1 MSNDALKQPPI
12 HEIQKSVVDVLS
24 QVRGLMNYASQKL
37 ESSSGKEKRY
47 ADHAKSIENEITKV
61 KNLELRMAIAAPM
74 KAGKSTIINA
84 IVGQDILPSRNAA
97 MTTLPTEI
105 VFSKDVTE
113 PKLKLRYQLDP
124 ESDDFVDI
132 YSVLR
137 RSWINIKRKID
148 DIGLAQA
155 RLEIIAADYSHLQ
168 DLLEYIAQDLEVSF
182 SCEVSGTE
190 QIQKALTDIN
200 DLMRLGNVLVS
211 SDKPLMSLVSV
222 PRIEVPFLD
231 GKSALNLNSVGKLVI
246 VDTPGPNEAGALNLK
261 DVVEFQLKASSI
273 ILLVLDY
280 TQLNAE
286 AAENVKDDVNK
297 VSDIKGKDSIY
308 ILVNKIDLRKPEK
321 DMTAAQV
328 LEFVQN
334 KFGIQG
340 SSDRVFEISASRAAY
355 ASNFWNEKKQGSVT
369 PQEMKTSD
377 LLGMQYYGDSWR
389 KKFQKK
395 VDMDDMEEAA
405 NDVWN
410 ESGFAEFL
418 EKAIAVLMSQAAP
431 LTLSKALNEAS
442 VRLTDLQ
449 NNTNIQKGSFG
460 QDVAKLKA
468 AIDALENDLR
478 KLNDCRD
485 NLKVEVVDLRRSLER
500 KLSSN
505 LVDMQAQ
512 SREQLKRIFGRKEY
526 KEAGLVKK
534 AGLGLTKLV
543 GLLVGQD
550 YQGTGEI
557 KFKSANEA
565 NRFVETATASVKMIV
580 NDLMSDAREDT
591 WREVKSLRNR
601 IEKLLRTK
609 TKPII
614 EQAQRRLSKQ
624 FNVTLELPEMF
635 DDFYP
640 EDVSLDI
647 QAKSRSR
654 EYTEYKT
661 VKERRWY
668 TLWLYEH
675 TKQVPVSRTE
685 RFFVVSVDEVN
696 KNVEESIEAA
706 VTKVKQQVFDY
717 LEEDFQAML
726 DKSFAELDQFL
737 KGYEESLHES
747 INFNKQNA
755 EKKAERKAA
764 LDKISDDSAKLKGDV
779 DNQKKYVGEILKSKQ

>member
-1 MSNDALKQPPI
+1 MSSDDLKSDI
-12 HEIQKSVVDVLS
+12 YAIQQSVVDVLT
-24 QVRGLMNYASQKL
+24 QVRDLMNYASQKL
-37 ESSSGKEKRY
+37 ESSNSKERRY
-47 ADHAKSIENEITKV
+47 AEHAKSIENEITKV

-105 VFSKDVTE
+105 IFSKDVTE
-113 PKLKLRYQLDP
+113 PKLKFQYDG
-124 ESDDFVDI
+124 SNTYD
-132 YSVLR
+132 VLK
-137 RSWINIKRKID
+137 RSWGSLKRKIQQ
-148 DIGLAQA
+148 IGLAQA
-155 RLEIIAADYSHLQ
+155 TQEIRNKDYTHLQ
-168 DLLEYIAQDLEVSF
+168 NLLEDIAGNPEIVFLS
-182 SCEVSGTE
+182 EVSGTE
-190 QIQKALTDIN
+190 AIQKSLTDLN
-200 DLMRLGNVLVS
+200 DLVRLCSVLV
-211 SDKPLMSLVSV
+211 PLESPLLFLDSV
-222 PRIEVPFLD
+222 LRIEVPFLD
-231 GKSALNLNSVGKLVI
+231 ETSGLKLDSVGKLVI
-246 VDTPGPNEAGALNLK
+246 VDTPGPNEAGDLNLGN
-261 DVVEFQLKASSI
+261 VVKLQLEASSI

-286 AAENVKDDVNK
+286 AAEKVKLDVEK
-297 VSDIKGKDSIY
+297 IVSDIKGKDSIY
-308 ILVNKIDLRKPEK
+308 ILVNKIDLRKTDK
-321 DMTAAQV
+321 DMSKEQV

-418 EKAIAVLMSQAAP
+418 EKAIAVLMAQAAP
-431 LTLSKALNEAS
+431 RTLSSALNDAS
-442 VRLTDLQ
+442 GRLKDLQ
-449 NNTNIQKGSFG
+449 DKTNIQKGSFG
-460 QDVAKLKA
+460 QEVAKLKA
-468 AIDALENDLR
+468 EIDAIEDKLR

-485 NLKVEVVDLRRSLER
+485 KLKEEVARLRFSLEQ

-505 LVDMQAQ
+505 LVYMQLQ
-512 SREQLKRIFGRKEY
+512 SREELKRVFGRKEY
-526 KEAGLVKK
+526 SEAGVVKK
-534 AGLGLTKLV
+534 AGLGINKLLS
-543 GLLVGQD
+543 LLSGQD

-580 NDLMSDAREDT
+580 NDLMSDAREDA

-624 FNVTLELPEMF
+624 FDVTLELPEMF
-635 DDFYP
+635 DEINL

-654 EYTEYKT
+654 EYTEYQT
-661 VKERRWY
+661 VRERRWY

-696 KNVEESIEAA
+696 QNVEESIEGA
-706 VTKVKQQVFDY
+706 VTKVKQQVFKY
-717 LEEDFQAML
+717 LEHDFQMEIDRYFL
-726 DKSFAELDQFL
+726 ELDQLL
-737 KGYEESLHES
+737 KGYEESLQES

-755 EKKAERKAA
+755 EKQAERKAA
-764 LDKISDDSAKLKGDV
+764 LDKISDDSAKLKGAV
-779 DNQKKYVGEILKSKQ
+779 DNQKKYVREILKSKQE

>member
-1 MSNDALKQPPI
+1 MSNDALKPDI
-12 HEIQKSVVDVLS
+12 HAIQKSVVDVLT
-24 QVRGLMNYASQKL
+24 QVRDLMKYASQKL
-37 ESSSGKEKRY
+37 KASDGKEQRY
-47 ADHAKSIENEITKV
+47 SEHAKSIENEIIKV

-105 VFSKDVTE
+105 VFSKDVSE
-113 PKLKLRYQLDP
+113 PKLKLQYDGANTY
-124 ESDDFVDI
+124 D
-132 YSVLR
+132 VLK
-137 RSWINIKRKID
+137 RSWGSLKRKIQQ
-148 DIGLAQA
+148 IGLAQA
-155 RLEIIAADYSHLQ
+155 TQEIKDKDYTHLQ
-168 DLLEYIAQDLEVSF
+168 DLLEDIAGNPEIAFLS
-182 SCEVSGTE
+182 EVSGTE
-190 QIQKALTDIN
+190 AIQKSLTDLN
-200 DLMRLGNVLVS
+200 DLVRLCSVLVP
-211 SDKPLMSLVSV
+211 SDSPLLYLVSV

-231 GKSALNLNSVGKLVI
+231 ETSGLNLDSVGKLVI
-246 VDTPGPNEAGALNLK
+246 VDTPGPNEAGDLNLGN
-261 DVVEFQLKASSI
+261 VVKLQLEVSSI

-286 AAENVKDDVNK
+286 AAEKVKLDVEK
-297 VSDIKGKDSIY
+297 IVSDIKGKDSIY
-308 ILVNKIDLRKPEK
+308 ILVNKIDLRKTDK
-321 DMTAAQV
+321 DMSKEQV

-418 EKAIAVLMSQAAP
+418 EKAIAVLMAQAAP
-431 LTLSKALNEAS
+431 RTLSSALNDAS
-442 VRLTDLQ
+442 GRLTDLQ
-449 NNTNIQKGSFG
+449 NNTNIQKGAFG
-460 QDVAKLKA
+460 QDVAKLQA
-468 AIDALENDLR
+468 AIYALENDLR

-485 NLKVEVVDLRRSLER
+485 KLKVDVIDLRRSLEQ

-505 LVDMQAQ
+505 LVAMQAE
-512 SREQLKRIFGRKEY
+512 SRGQLERIFGRKEY
-526 KEAGLVKK
+526 REAGLVKK
-534 AGLGLTKLV
+534 AGLGLNKLL
-543 GLLVGQD
+543 GLLSGQD

-635 DDFYP
+635 DNFYL

-675 TKQVPVSRTE
+675 KKQVPVSRTE
-685 RFFVVSVDEVN
+685 RFFIVSVNEVN
-696 KNVEESIEAA
+696 KTVEESIEAA
-706 VTKVKQQVFDY
+706 VTRVKQQVFNY
-717 LEEDFQAML
+717 LEEDFQAVL
-726 DKSFAELDQFL
+726 DKSFTELDQFL
-737 KGYEESLHES
+737 KGYEESLQES
-747 INFNKQNA
+747 INMNKQDA
-755 EKKAERKAA
+755 EKQAERKAA
-764 LDKISDDSAKLKGDV
+764 LDKISNDSAKLKEAV
-779 DNQKKYVGEILKSKQ
+779 EKQKKHVGEILNSKQ

>member
-1 MSNDALKQPPI
+1 MSSDDLKSDI
-12 HEIQKSVVDVLS
+12 YAIQQSVVDVLT
-24 QVRGLMNYASQKL
+24 QVRDLMNYASQKL
-37 ESSSGKEKRY
+37 ESSSGKERRY
-47 ADHAKSIENEITKV
+47 AEHAKSIENEITKV

-105 VFSKDVTE
+105 IFSKDVTE
-113 PKLKLRYQLDP
+113 PKLRFQYDG
-124 ESDDFVDI
+124 SNTYD
-132 YSVLR
+132 VLK
-137 RSWINIKRKID
+137 RSWGSLKRKIQQ
-148 DIGLAQA
+148 IGLAQA
-155 RLEIIAADYSHLQ
+155 TQEIRNKDYTHLQ
-168 DLLEYIAQDLEVSF
+168 NLLEDIAGNPEIAFLS
-182 SCEVSGTE
+182 EVSGTE
-190 QIQKALTDIN
+190 AIQKSLTDLN
-200 DLMRLGNVLVS
+200 DLVRLCSVLV
-211 SDKPLMSLVSV
+211 PLESPLLFLDSV

-231 GKSALNLNSVGKLVI
+231 ETSGLKLDSVGKLVI
-246 VDTPGPNEAGALNLK
+246 VDTPGPNEAGDLNLGN
-261 DVVEFQLKASSI
+261 VVKLQLEASSI

-286 AAENVKDDVNK
+286 AAEKVKLDVEK
-297 VSDIKGKDSIY
+297 IVSDIKGKDSIY
-308 ILVNKIDLRKPEK
+308 ILVNKIDLRKTDK
-321 DMTAAQV
+321 DMSKEQV

-405 NDVWN
+405 NDVWS

-418 EKAIAVLMSQAAP
+418 EKAIAVLMAQAAP
-431 LTLSKALNEAS
+431 RTLSSALNDAS
-442 VRLTDLQ
+442 GRLTDLQ

-460 QDVAKLKA
+460 QNLAKLQA

-478 KLNDCRD
+478 KLIDCRD
-485 NLKVEVVDLRRSLER
+485 KLKEEVARLRKSLEQQ
-500 KLSSN
+500 LSSN
-505 LVDMQAQ
+505 LVAMQAE
-512 SREQLKRIFGRKEY
+512 SRGQLERIFGRREY
-526 KEAGLVKK
+526 REAGLVKK
-534 AGLGLTKLV
+534 AGLGLNKLLS
-543 GLLVGQD
+543 LLSGQD

-580 NDLMSDAREDT
+580 NDLMSDAREDA

-624 FNVTLELPEMF
+624 FDVTLELPEMF
-635 DDFYP
+635 DEINL

-654 EYTEYKT
+654 EYTEYQT
-661 VKERRWY
+661 VRERRWY

-696 KNVEESIEAA
+696 QNVEESIEGA
-706 VTKVKQQVFDY
+706 VTKVKQQVFKY
-717 LEEDFQAML
+717 LEQDFQMEIDRYFL
-726 DKSFAELDQFL
+726 ELDQLL
-737 KGYEESLHES
+737 KGYEESLQES

-755 EKKAERKAA
+755 EKQAERKAA
-764 LDKISDDSAKLKGDV
+764 
-779 DNQKKYVGEILKSKQ
+779 

>member
-1 MSNDALKQPPI
+1 MSNDALKPDIYSLQ
-12 HEIQKSVVDVLS
+12 QSVVDVLS
-24 QVRGLMNYASQKL
+24 QVRDLMNYASQKL
-37 ESSSGKEKRY
+37 ETPNSKDSRY
-47 ADHAKSIENEITKV
+47 ADHSKSIENEITKV

-137 RSWINIKRKID
+137 KSWRKLQEQINTIGITQASE
-148 DIGLAQA
+148 DIA
-155 RLEIIAADYSHLQ
+155 EYPHLQ
-168 DLLEYIAQDLEVSF
+168 DLLVDVSESPEIPF
-182 SCEVSGTE
+182 LSEVSGTE
-190 QIQKALTDIN
+190 AIQKSLTDLN
-200 DLMRLGNVLVS
+200 DLVRLCGVLVP
-211 SDKPLMSLVSV
+211 SDNPLMSLVSV

-231 GKSALNLNSVGKLVI
+231 ESSGLKLDSVGKLVI
-246 VDTPGPNEAGALNLK
+246 VDTPGPNEAGDLNLGN
-261 DVVEFQLKASSI
+261 VVKLQLEASSI

-286 AAENVKDDVNK
+286 AAENVRSDVDK
-297 VSDIKGKDSIY
+297 VSEIKGKDSIY
-308 ILVNKIDLRKPEK
+308 ILVNKIDLRKSKK
-321 DMTAAQV
+321 DMTKEQV

-334 KFGIQG
+334 KFDIQG

-355 ASNFWNEKKQGSVT
+355 ASNFRSEYRMNPDIDE
-369 PQEMKTSD
+369 PQSMETAEM
-377 LLGMQYYGDSWR
+377 LARQAFGDMWEDE
-389 KKFQKK
+389 FP
-395 VDMDDMEEAA
+395 EASMGRMLKA
-405 NDVWN
+405 ADRIWSK
-410 ESGFAEFL
+410 SGFADFL
-418 EKAIAVLMSQAAP
+418 ERAIAVLIAQAAP
-431 LTLSKALNEAS
+431 RTLSSALNDAS
-442 VRLTDLQ
+442 GRLTELQ
-449 NNTNIQKGSFG
+449 NYTNLQKGSFG

-485 NLKVEVVDLRRSLER
+485 NLKVEVVDLRRSLEQ

-512 SREQLKRIFGRKEY
+512 SREQLKKIFGRKEY
-526 KEAGLVKK
+526 NEAGLVKK

-557 KFKSANEA
+557 KFRSANEA
-565 NRFVETATASVKMIV
+565 NKFVETATASVKMIV
-580 NDLMSDAREDT
+580 NDLMSDAREDA

-624 FNVTLELPEMF
+624 FNVTLELHEMF
-635 DDFYP
+635 DELYL
-640 EDVSLDI
+640 EDISLDI

-668 TLWLYEH
+668 SLWLYEH
-675 TKQVPVSRTE
+675 KKQVPVSRTE
-685 RFFVVSVDEVN
+685 RFFIVSVNEVN
-696 KNVEESIEAA
+696 KTVEESIEAA
-706 VTKVKQQVFDY
+706 VTRVKQQVFDY
-717 LEEDFQAML
+717 LEEDFQAVL
-726 DKSFAELDQFL
+726 DKSFTELDQFL
-737 KGYEESLHES
+737 KGYEESLQES
-747 INFNKQNA
+747 INMNKQDA
-755 EKKAERKAA
+755 EKQAERKAA
-764 LDKISDDSAKLKGDV
+764 LDKISNDSAKLKEAV
-779 DNQKKYVGEILKSKQ
+779 EKQKKHVGEILKSKQ

>member
-1 MSNDALKQPPI
+1 MSSDDLKSDI
-12 HEIQKSVVDVLS
+12 YAIQQSVVDVLT
-24 QVRGLMNYASQKL
+24 QVRDLMNYASQKL
-37 ESSSGKEKRY
+37 ESSSGKERRY
-47 ADHAKSIENEITKV
+47 AEHAKSIENEITKV

-137 RSWINIKRKID
+137 RSWRKLQEQISTIGID
-148 DIGLAQA
+148 QASEDIA
-155 RLEIIAADYSHLQ
+155 EYPHLQ
-168 DLLEYIAQDLEVSF
+168 DLLRYVNDSPEIAFLS
-182 SCEVSGTE
+182 EVSGTE
-190 QIQKALTDIN
+190 AIQKSLTDLN
-200 DLMRLGNVLVS
+200 DLVRLCSVLVP
-211 SDKPLMSLVSV
+211 SDRLLPSLASV

-231 GKSALNLNSVGKLVI
+231 ENSGLKLDSVGKLVI
-246 VDTPGPNEAGALNLK
+246 VDTPGPNEAGDLNLGN
-261 DVVEFQLKASSI
+261 VVKLQLEASSI

-286 AAENVKDDVNK
+286 AAEKVRSDVDK
-297 VSDIKGKDSIY
+297 VSNIRGKDSIY
-308 ILVNKIDLRKPEK
+308 ILVNKIDLRKTDK
-321 DMTAAQV
+321 DMTKEQV

-334 KFGIQG
+334 KFSIQG

-418 EKAIAVLMSQAAP
+418 EKAIAVLMAQAAP
-431 LTLSKALNEAS
+431 RTLSSALNDAS
-442 VRLTDLQ
+442 GRLKDLQ
-449 NNTNIQKGSFG
+449 DKTNIQKGSFG
-460 QDVAKLKA
+460 QEVAKLKA
-468 AIDALENDLR
+468 EIDAIEDKLR

-485 NLKVEVVDLRRSLER
+485 KLKEEVARLRFSLEQ

-505 LVDMQAQ
+505 LVYMQLQ
-512 SREQLKRIFGRKEY
+512 SREELKRVFGRKEY
-526 KEAGLVKK
+526 SEAGVVKK
-534 AGLGLTKLV
+534 AGLGINKLLS
-543 GLLVGQD
+543 LLSGQD

-580 NDLMSDAREDT
+580 NDLMSDAREDA

-624 FNVTLELPEMF
+624 FDVTLELPEMF
-635 DDFYP
+635 DEINL

-654 EYTEYKT
+654 EYTEYQT
-661 VKERRWY
+661 VRERRWY

-696 KNVEESIEAA
+696 QNVEESIEGA
-706 VTKVKQQVFDY
+706 VTKVKQQVFKY
-717 LEEDFQAML
+717 LEQDFQMEMDRYFL
-726 DKSFAELDQFL
+726 ELDQLL
-737 KGYEESLHES
+737 KGYEESLQES

-755 EKKAERKAA
+755 EKQAERKAA
-764 LDKISDDSAKLKGDV
+764 LDKISDDSAKLKGAV
-779 DNQKKYVGEILKSKQ
+779 DNQKKYVREILKSKQE